1 MNRSL
6 IVLGTS
12 SLRRS
17 HFQATGKLQANNK
30 PFFGWVLVAKDDSGG
45 ALKKP
50 LDYTLVWS
58 SESLKIKQDGNGYIW
73 LPTPPDGYKAIG
85 HVVTN
90 SPDKP
95 SLDKI
100 RCVRSD
106 LTDQCEAHTWTW
118 GPGNTSDA
126 NGFNVYSLR
135 PSNRGIQA
143 MGVSVGTFMYWQ

>member
-1 MNRSL
+1 M
-6 IVLGTS
+6 
-12 SLRRS
+12 
-17 HFQATGKLQANNK
+17 
-30 PFFGWVLVAKDDSGG
+30 
-45 ALKKP
+45 
-50 LDYTLVWS
+50 
-58 SESLKIKQDGNGYIW
+58 
-73 LPTPPDGYKAIG
+73 PTPPDGYKAIG

-118 GPGNTSDA
+118 GAGNTSDA

-135 PSNRGIQA
+135 PSNRGIHAIWEFQWVLLCI
-143 MGVSVGTFMYWQ
+143 GNDCKNIYLQKVSYMTIPKYVTSLLLENVIFEIDSTRS

>member
-1 MNRSL
+1 M
-6 IVLGTS
+6 
-12 SLRRS
+12 
-17 HFQATGKLQANNK
+17 
-30 PFFGWVLVAKDDSGG
+30 
-45 ALKKP
+45 
-50 LDYTLVWS
+50 
-58 SESLKIKQDGNGYIW
+58 
-73 LPTPPDGYKAIG
+73 PTPPDDFKAIG

-135 PSNRGIQA
+135 PSNRGIHA